1 MMRTIWRNKS
11 GPYRKSSTFILSS
24 TDPKHYNRIQ
34 VKLPV
39 EFASRFV
46 NVCVTSLTSNC
57 NIEVMNEDDYITLL
71 IEDETFRVMM
81 TPYSK
86 LTTASLP
93 YILQDIF
100 NNNNINITASVSNL
114 DTLILTCEKQFSII
128 DMSYNMKLITG
139 FYSLKSSEYP
149 IKSVAYQEEYSV
161 IDRDNKPLTNF
172 SAYDLNIKTND
183 TRPIQYTL
191 TPPDAYGFNI
201 QYKSENEE
209 IARVENGLILG
220 MTSGECVIN
229 IEVRN
234 PDTLLTSAPD
244 FTENITVRVVDGI
257 KTTINN
263 VSVPDNIIL
272 YTNETTTIYPVIDP
286 VNADFYIDS
295 WESDYPE
302 VVSVVNGFISASSV
316 GTAIIT
322 YRINNNTEEETQTIE
337 KQIFIRV
344 KSPIEVRTVYRVNSP
359 AVGYMLSTPIL
370 YLLTS
375 VGAPVFFNEMHNE
388 DKMQCGTISMVLNN
402 SYSSSFPI
410 VAQQHEI
417 ITRTPLN
424 FTSNINFWLVDA
436 NMREIKLLNPLYI
449 TVRVEPEDDTNNQ
462 VSVPNGQLMN

>member
-1 MMRTIWRNKS
+1 MVIYT
-11 GPYRKSSTFILSS
+11 LSS

-114 DTLILTCEKQFSII
+114 DTLILTCEQQFSII

-220 MTSGECVIN
+220 VTSGECVIN

-244 FTENITVRVVDGI
+244 FTESITVRVVDGI

-344 KSPIEVRTVYRVNSP
+344 KSPIEVRTVYKVNSP

>member
-1 MMRTIWRNKS
+1 MVIYT
-11 GPYRKSSTFILSS
+11 LSS

-57 NIEVMNEDDYITLL
+57 NIEVMNEDDYITFL
-71 IEDETFRVMM
+71 IEDETFRVVM

-220 MTSGECVIN
+220 VTSGECVIN

-337 KQIFIRV
+337 KQIFVHV
-344 KSPIEVRTVYRVNSP
+344 KSPIEVRTVYKVNSP

>member
-1 MMRTIWRNKS
+1 MVIYT
-11 GPYRKSSTFILSS
+11 LSS

-244 FTENITVRVVDGI
+244 FTESITVRVVDGI

-344 KSPIEVRTVYRVNSP
+344 KSPIEVRTVYKVNSP

>member
-1 MMRTIWRNKS
+1 MVIYT
-11 GPYRKSSTFILSS
+11 LSS

-39 EFASRFV
+39 EFASKFV

-57 NIEVMNEDDYITLL
+57 NIEVMNEDDYITFL

-220 MTSGECVIN
+220 VTSGECVIN

-337 KQIFIRV
+337 KQIFVHV

>member
-1 MMRTIWRNKS
+1 MVIYT
-11 GPYRKSSTFILSS
+11 LSS

-220 MTSGECVIN
+220 VTSGECVIN

>member
-1 MMRTIWRNKS
+1 MVIYT
-11 GPYRKSSTFILSS
+11 LSS

-39 EFASRFV
+39 EFASKFV

-57 NIEVMNEDDYITLL
+57 NIEVMNEDDYITFL
-71 IEDETFRVMM
+71 IEDETFRVVM

-220 MTSGECVIN
+220 VTSGECVIN

>member
-1 MMRTIWRNKS
+1 MVIYT
-11 GPYRKSSTFILSS
+11 LSS

-57 NIEVMNEDDYITLL
+57 NIEVMNEDDYITFL

-244 FTENITVRVVDGI
+244 FTESITVRVVDGI

>member
-1 MMRTIWRNKS
+1 MVIYT
-11 GPYRKSSTFILSS
+11 LSS

-39 EFASRFV
+39 EFASKFV

-220 MTSGECVIN
+220 VTSGECVIN

-337 KQIFIRV
+337 KQIFVHV

>member
-1 MMRTIWRNKS
+1 MVIYT
-11 GPYRKSSTFILSS
+11 LSS

-57 NIEVMNEDDYITLL
+57 NIEVMNEDDYITFL
-71 IEDETFRVMM
+71 IEDETFRVVM

-172 SAYDLNIKTND
+172 SAYDLNVKTND

-220 MTSGECVIN
+220 VTSGECVIN

-263 VSVPDNIIL
+263 VSVPDNLII
-272 YTNETTTIYPVIDP
+272 YTNENTTIYPVIDP

-337 KQIFIRV
+337 KQIFVHV

-402 SYSSSFPI
+402 SFSSSFPI

>member
-1 MMRTIWRNKS
+1 MVIYT
-11 GPYRKSSTFILSS
+11 LSS

-220 MTSGECVIN
+220 VTSGECVIN

-244 FTENITVRVVDGI
+244 FTESITVRVVDGI

>member
-1 MMRTIWRNKS
+1 M
-11 GPYRKSSTFILSS
+11 
-24 TDPKHYNRIQ
+24 
-34 VKLPV
+34 KLPV

-57 NIEVMNEDDYITLL
+57 NIEVMNEDDYITFL
-71 IEDETFRVMM
+71 IEDETFRVVM

-344 KSPIEVRTVYRVNSP
+344 KSPIEVRTVYKVNSP

>member
-1 MMRTIWRNKS
+1 MVIYT
-11 GPYRKSSTFILSS
+11 LSS

-71 IEDETFRVMM
+71 IEDETFRVVM

-114 DTLILTCEKQFSII
+114 DTLILTCEQQFSII

-337 KQIFIRV
+337 KQIFVHV

>member
-1 MMRTIWRNKS
+1 MVIYT
-11 GPYRKSSTFILSS
+11 LSS

-39 EFASRFV
+39 EFASKFV

-57 NIEVMNEDDYITLL
+57 NIEVMNEDDYITFL
-71 IEDETFRVMM
+71 IEDETFRVVM

-220 MTSGECVIN
+220 VTSGECVIN

-286 VNADFYIDS
+286 VNADFYIGPS
-295 WESDYPE
+295 
-302 VVSVVNGFISASSV
+302 
-316 GTAIIT
+316 
-322 YRINNNTEEETQTIE
+322 
-337 KQIFIRV
+337 
-344 KSPIEVRTVYRVNSP
+344 
-359 AVGYMLSTPIL
+359 
-370 YLLTS
+370 
-375 VGAPVFFNEMHNE
+375 
-388 DKMQCGTISMVLNN
+388 
-402 SYSSSFPI
+402 
-410 VAQQHEI
+410 
-417 ITRTPLN
+417 
-424 FTSNINFWLVDA
+424 
-436 NMREIKLLNPLYI
+436 
-449 TVRVEPEDDTNNQ
+449 
-462 VSVPNGQLMN
+462 

>member
-1 MMRTIWRNKS
+1 MVIYT
-11 GPYRKSSTFILSS
+11 LSS

-57 NIEVMNEDDYITLL
+57 NIEVMNEDDYITFL

-220 MTSGECVIN
+220 VTSGECVIN

-244 FTENITVRVVDGI
+244 FTESITVRVVDGI

-344 KSPIEVRTVYRVNSP
+344 KSPIEVRTVYKVNSP

>member
-1 MMRTIWRNKS
+1 
-11 GPYRKSSTFILSS
+11 
-24 TDPKHYNRIQ
+24 
-34 VKLPV
+34 
-39 EFASRFV
+39 
-46 NVCVTSLTSNC
+46 
-57 NIEVMNEDDYITLL
+57 MNEDDYITFL
-71 IEDETFRVMM
+71 IEDETFRVVM

-220 MTSGECVIN
+220 VTSGECVIN

-337 KQIFIRV
+337 KQIFVHV

>member
-1 MMRTIWRNKS
+1 MVIYT
-11 GPYRKSSTFILSS
+11 LSS

-57 NIEVMNEDDYITLL
+57 NIEVMNEDDYITFL
-71 IEDETFRVMM
+71 IEETPFKVMM

-100 NNNNINITASVSNL
+100 NQTPDLNITASVSNL

-139 FYSLKSSEYP
+139 CYSLKPSEYP
-149 IKSVAYQEEYSV
+149 ISSTAHQEEYSV
-161 IDRDNKPLTNF
+161 IDKQNKPLTNF
-172 SAYDLNIKTND
+172 SAFDLNIKTND
-183 TRPIQYTL
+183 TRPIQYTV
-191 TPPDAYGFNI
+191 TPPDAYGFNV

-209 IARVENGLILG
+209 IARVESGLILG
-220 MTSGECVIN
+220 VSSGECVIN

-244 FTENITVRVVDGI
+244 FTDSITVRVVDGI
-257 KTTINN
+257 RTTIN
-263 VSVPDNIIL
+263 SVTVPEKIVL
-272 YTNETTTIYPVIDP
+272 YTSESTTVYPVIDP
-286 VNADFYIDS
+286 VNADFYVDS
-295 WESDYPE
+295 WESDRPE
-302 VVSVVNGFISASSV
+302 VASVVYGFIQASEV

-337 KQIFIRV
+337 KQIFIEV
-344 KSPIEVRTVYRVNSP
+344 KSPIELRTVYRFNAP

-375 VGAPVFFNEMHNE
+375 VGAPVFFNEMQNE

-410 VAQQHEI
+410 VAQQNEI

-449 TVRVEPEDDTNNQ
+449 TVRVEPED
-462 VSVPNGQLMN
+462 GQDVLQLS